1 MSKPFLARSWRFL
14 ALLLWASQILMPPAH
29 ANEKEQAEI
38 RRFLSD
44 FIAAFVRS
52 GQRHY
57 PRQAARGVI
66 FGEKSQAWLSR
77 GC

>member
-1 MSKPFLARSWRFL
+1 
-14 ALLLWASQILMPPAH
+14 MPPAH

-38 RRFLSD
+38 RRFLPD